1 MNNLYNINSGYL
13 ELIFGPMFSGKTTKL
28 IELYKDK
35 REKYGK
41 DKCLAIN
48 YAMDKRYSE
57 DPKIVSHD
65 NISIDCYSIY
75 DLSDFIENETKH
87 SILLNSDYIFINE
100 AQFFPNLLE
109 QILFIKNKLN
119 KHVILCGLDLDF
131 KREKFGEL
139 MDLVPYSNKVYKLT
153 GKCNTKK
160 CYNPSEFSHRII
172 EFDNQLLIGND
183 CYIPLCKNCYE
194 NINNNN
200 DEYNLNY

>member
-1 MNNLYNINSGYL
+1 MNSSRDFSSGYL
-13 ELIFGPMFSGKTTKL
+13 ELIVGPMFSGKTTKL
-28 IELYKDK
+28 IQIYNEKS
-35 REKYGK
+35 EKYGK
-41 DKCLAIN
+41 TKCLAIN

-75 DLSDFIENETKH
+75 DLSDFIENQTKH
-87 SILLNSDYIFINE
+87 HILLNSDYIFINE

-139 MDLVPYSNKVYKLT
+139 MDLVPHANKLYKLT
-153 GKCNTKK
+153 GKCNTKD
-160 CYNPSEFSHRII
+160 CCHPSEFSHRII
-172 EFDNQLLIGND
+172 QFNNQLLIGND
-183 CYIPLCKNCYE
+183 CYVPLCKKCYE
-194 NINNNN
+194 NANN
-200 DEYNLNY
+200 